1 MHHHSATTAVFIH
14 SFNTN
19 LTQGGGKESE
29 GRMPPLSIKTL
40 QNFVK
45 QTWNTSIMPLVYFI
59 NLYIHHSPR
68 TFLSVWTVLLHTLG
82 AVVA

>member
-29 GRMPPLSIKTL
+29 GRVPPLSIKTL
-40 QNFVK
+40 QK
-45 QTWNTSIMPLVYFI
+45 LCKTDMEY
-59 NLYIHHSPR
+59 
-68 TFLSVWTVLLHTLG
+68 LHYAFSLFH
-82 AVVA
+82 